1 MTSSDKY
8 DREEP
13 VNAPRDR
20 RHKMTILPFQT
31 EEVMHLNNR
40 LSKIK
45 PSTILNTKEP
55 GSSKTIVDISA
66 EGKKKQ
72 ILDQARTE
80 VLENIRQ
87 SK

>member
-1 MTSSDKY
+1 M
-8 DREEP
+8 
-13 VNAPRDR
+13 A
-20 RHKMTILPFQT
+20 ILPFPT
-31 EEVMHLNNR
+31 EKVMHLNNR

-45 PSTILNTKEP
+45 PSTILNTTEP
-55 GSSKTIVDISA
+55 GSPKTIVDISA
-66 EGKKKQ
+66 EGKKQQ